1 MTRDRITLNAFILC
15 SETDDGDGGGGGDL
29 MTWELIF
36 YKKNIIL
43 SCAHIASHCLLL
55 YFVVF

>member
-1 MTRDRITLNAFILC
+1 MTRDTITLNAFILC
-15 SETDDGDGGGGGDL
+15 SETDDDGDGGGGGGDL

-36 YKKNIIL
+36 YKKNIFL

-55 YFVVF
+55 